1 MGKQFLPAT
10 GQTKNQYL
18 ECARYSKT
26 LSTKT
31 IYKSVTKFPIEA
43 NKDFSED
50 EIQMTTKYM
59 KKCSTTLATREMQTK
74 TILRFHLST

>member
-1 MGKQFLPAT
+1 MEKQFLPTA

-18 ECARYSKT
+18 ECARNSKT

-43 NKDFSED
+43 DKDFSED
-50 EIQMTTKYM
+50 EIQMTNKCM
-59 KKCSTTLATREMQTK
+59 KKCSPTLATMEMQTK
-74 TILRFHLST
+74 TILRFHLSI